1 MLGNEKNKDITVTGI
16 KIPLLRKMALV
27 LASSLILTA
36 CGGETKPVI
45 TQTQKTAAK
54 TSTTEKKSED
64 QQQISEKEK
73 TIEEVTPSQEISV
86 TGFDGDQPS
95 QSSITSIIEQLQL
108 TKPDT
113 ANSDEGL
120 DQTQKKLKPS
130 VPEAPPSNV
139 IWTLDTEITEE
150 EKSNQPKQAIIPEG
164 KDPSLAA
171 DALAAAFAMIQ
182 ESTKLDD
189 EFIQETEMGE
199 ISIQK
204 TSGNLRVS
212 VLMPLSGSAKEVGLD
227 MRRGA
232 ELAIFTLGNPN
243 IDLTFHDTA
252 NDVDNAVLSAIN
264 QGSDLII
271 GPLYASKSRRVRLL
285 AQQAQIPVLSFSND
299 STVAGNGVWLIGQ
312 TPEQDISVVLNY
324 ALQNVEAIDKENRD
338 KPNIIIVAQDNDYG
352 KRVSDAAINLLRSKG
367 GASADLIT
375 LNDDILN
382 DENAL
387 RASIKNLTGWL
398 PPSSDGE
405 VPPPKYD
412 IVLIAGNV
420 PFSLRVAPVLSWY
433 DLDPEKVKYI
443 STSIWNNVAILQE
456 PSLSQGWF
464 ADLPKSNHDRFQ
476 KIWKD
481 HFNYTASKYAILAF
495 DAVALATTLNHDT
508 VDTLSSSLT
517 TQSGF
522 AGFSGLFRLLE
533 DGGHERLLEIREIRN
548 NSSEVIVKANKQF

>member
-1 MLGNEKNKDITVTGI
+1 M
-16 KIPLLRKMALV
+16 
-27 LASSLILTA
+27 
-36 CGGETKPVI
+36 
-45 TQTQKTAAK
+45 
-54 TSTTEKKSED
+54 TSHHK
-64 QQQISEKEK
+64 
-73 TIEEVTPSQEISV
+73 
-86 TGFDGDQPS
+86 
-95 QSSITSIIEQLQL
+95 SSIASIIEQLQL
-108 TKPDT
+108 TKRDT

-204 TSGNLRVS
+204 TNGNLRVS

-299 STVAGNGVWLIGQ
+299 STVAGEWCLVDW
-312 TPEQDISVVLNY
+312 
-324 ALQNVEAIDKENRD
+324 
-338 KPNIIIVAQDNDYG
+338 PNTRTRY
-352 KRVSDAAINLLRSKG
+352 
-367 GASADLIT
+367 
-375 LNDDILN
+375 
-382 DENAL
+382 
-387 RASIKNLTGWL
+387 
-398 PPSSDGE
+398 
-405 VPPPKYD
+405 
-412 IVLIAGNV
+412 
-420 PFSLRVAPVLSWY
+420 
-433 DLDPEKVKYI
+433 
-443 STSIWNNVAILQE
+443 
-456 PSLSQGWF
+456 
-464 ADLPKSNHDRFQ
+464 
-476 KIWKD
+476 
-481 HFNYTASKYAILAF
+481 
-495 DAVALATTLNHDT
+495 
-508 VDTLSSSLT
+508 
-517 TQSGF
+517 
-522 AGFSGLFRLLE
+522 
-533 DGGHERLLEIREIRN
+533 
-548 NSSEVIVKANKQF
+548 